1 MAEVRETLRE
11 SVLRG
16 TFAGGI
22 IFAVIFALVFG
33 FTGISLFGLAGIFGI
48 IAGAFLG
55 LFIGA
60 VVGLVFSLMP
70 PKLANFVITI
80 LVVAAIIYLGVLVYA
95 WNRAGVFGVF
105 FSPLGVDLERAKAGI
120 AKGARCVYDPVECF
134 FKPFY
139 DWSEPTV
146 VENKEEE
153 ISVKVDF
160 SRLNS
165 VFKEGEDITAT
176 AALLVKNPTS
186 EPLILQ
192 PKCFLDDKEMELEET
207 AKVQGGAVE
216 FRSSEGEQSASIVC
230 KTRGIRLSGDKEIEQ
245 HTFKVKIVRPV
256 IARAEWNVYVLPERV
271 LEQKEDAG
279 EDPFLSIQ
287 EENLRGKTVL
297 SKMLFDA
304 PLKLVIGSD
313 DDQPFTEGNWLFS
326 IILSKRDVKGKVT
339 ALESINLEVPPG
351 EVRIASP
358 CPDFQGTFSDYS
370 VPSNKLRSAEEV
382 LAREDSTQTQFICS
396 LAVNVKD
403 IDRKVPQKTIVKTT
417 AKFDFEEIHE
427 AQITI
432 FKQGNQ

>member
-1 MAEVRETLRE
+1 M
-11 SVLRG
+11 
-16 TFAGGI
+16 
-22 IFAVIFALVFG
+22 
-33 FTGISLFGLAGIFGI
+33 
-48 IAGAFLG
+48 
-55 LFIGA
+55 
-60 VVGLVFSLMP
+60 
-70 PKLANFVITI
+70 
-80 LVVAAIIYLGVLVYA
+80 
-95 WNRAGVFGVF
+95 
-105 FSPLGVDLERAKAGI
+105 
-120 AKGARCVYDPVECF
+120 
-134 FKPFY
+134 
-139 DWSEPTV
+139 
-146 VENKEEE
+146 
-153 ISVKVDF
+153 
-160 SRLNS
+160 
-165 VFKEGEDITAT
+165 
-176 AALLVKNPTS
+176 
-186 EPLILQ
+186 
-192 PKCFLDDKEMELEET
+192 
-207 AKVQGGAVE
+207 E